1 MMDRKLRLALFT
13 VVALVQIAVAG
24 GAILRSELALRTG
37 EAFRFRIQ
45 PVDPVDAFRGR
56 YVAIRFAIDRAP
68 VADDLELRTKRRVFT
83 PIEIDADGFAIL
95 GQADVDPP
103 ADGPYLRL
111 RATGIYPDEEGN
123 RFVWVSMPFRRYYM
137 NEDLAPKAERAVWGG
152 PRGQRE
158 AFVSVRVRDGVGVIE
173 ELFVDGV
180 PIHQWLDENASDNR

>member
-1 MMDRKLRLALFT
+1 MDQRLRLALFT
-13 VVALVQIAVAG
+13 VVALVQLAVAG

-68 VADDLELRTKRRVFT
+68 VADDLELRHKKRVFA

-95 GQADVDPP
+95 GRADVDPP
-103 ADGPYLRL
+103 VGGPYLRL

-137 NEDLAPKAERAVWGG
+137 DEDLAPKAERAVWGG
-152 PRGQRE
+152 RRGQRE
-158 AFVSVRVRDGVGVIE
+158 AFVSIRVRDGVGVIE
-173 ELFVDGV
+173 ELYVDGV
-180 PIHQWLDENASDNR
+180 PIHRWLAENASESR

>member
-1 MMDRKLRLALFT
+1 MLVA
-13 VVALVQIAVAG
+13 VVQLAVAG
-24 GAILRSELALRTG
+24 GAIVRSELALRTG

-68 VADDLELRTKRRVFT
+68 VADDLELRTKKRVFA

-111 RATGIYPDEEGN
+111 RAGGIYPDEEGN
-123 RFVWVSMPFRRYYM
+123 RFVWVSMPFRSLLHGR
-137 NEDLAPKAERAVWGG
+137 G
-152 PRGQRE
+152 PRPEGRTGRVGRTSRPARGLCQR
-158 AFVSVRVRDGVGVIE
+158 SG
-173 ELFVDGV
+173 
-180 PIHQWLDENASDNR
+180 S